1 MIEVEEIQIMLE
13 NLRFVK
19 KNKVINSE
27 DYLNEIEGIQ
37 EYLINWIESR
47 EG

>member
-13 NLRFVK
+13 NLSYVK
-19 KNKVINSE
+19 KNKEINLE

-37 EYLINWIESR
+37 EYLINLD
-47 EG
+47 